1 MAYLMS
7 FRHRVV
13 ERSEISGNE
22 IALTTE
28 LIWQKSE
35 GGRGGAC
42 RSRSSADLPKFEPR
56 YDVSRREHE
65 VKSFSSKWWTKGDR
79 HRRPQES

>member
-13 ERSEISGNE
+13 ERSEISCNE
-22 IALTTE
+22 IALITE
-28 LIWQKSE
+28 LTLAKE
-35 GGRGGAC
+35 GRRGGAYS
-42 RSRSSADLPKFEPR
+42 SRSSADLPKFEPR
-56 YDVSRREHE
+56 YDVSRRERE